1 MNWYDPTP
9 QRYSMPKCS
18 RRPCA
23 ASVHAWGVGKAQGG
37 RADGVCAGAGGHHL
51 RQRAR
56 QELVGCIEMG
66 CIEICSSKVAP
77 DRTPTS
83 TAWDVLKWDVL
94 KSVGRK
100 YEKGK
105 LCVSV
110 LRTVKSRRG
119 KLVKYK
125 AINELVRVGAITPMN
140 WYAITPMNWYAWGR
154 SRVGAIKLA
163 KYKSACL
170 CTIQHLSA
178 TRCRRGGRADG
189 VRAGAGGHY
198 QGH

>member
-1 MNWYDPTP
+1 MNWNDPTP
-9 QRYSMPKCS
+9 TP
-18 RRPCA
+18 
-23 ASVHAWGVGKAQGG
+23 VL
-37 RADGVCAGAGGHHL
+37 ADIIYAGAGG

-105 LCVSV
+105 LV
-110 LRTVKSRRG
+110 
-119 KLVKYK
+119 
-125 AINELVRVGAITPMN
+125 
-140 WYAITPMNWYAWGR
+140 
-154 SRVGAIKLA
+154 

-170 CTIQHLSA
+170 CTIEHPINELVQYVLSL
-178 TRCRRGGRADG
+178 TDGKNSWDVGRKYEKGKLVACYD
-189 VRAGAGGHY
+189 
-198 QGH
+198 Q

>member
-1 MNWYDPTP
+1 MARVMR
-9 QRYSMPKCS
+9 QIVR
-18 RRPCA
+18 A
-23 ASVHAWGVGKAQGG
+23 ASVHAWG
-37 RADGVCAGAGGHHL
+37 
-51 RQRAR
+51 RAR
-56 QELVGCIEMG
+56 ACTIEHPINELVQYVLSLTDIIYANEHGKK
-66 CIEICSSKVAP
+66 S
-77 DRTPTS
+77 
-83 TAWDVLKWDVL
+83 WDVLKWDVL

-154 SRVGAIKLA
+154 SR
-163 KYKSACL
+163 
-170 CTIQHLSA
+170 Q
-178 TRCRRGGRADG
+178 
-189 VRAGAGGHY
+189 
-198 QGH
+198 